1 MKIISVI
8 LTFIGFV
15 LCLIGSVGSQYF
27 LRATLAAMM
36 DSETAGIGAI
46 ARGFDNAML
55 SGYVAIFGCAIIFLG
70 LLLSV
75 ISIFTGRRQQA
86 I

>member
-1 MKIISVI
+1 MKIISFI

-15 LCLIGSVGSQYF
+15 LCLAGSVGSQYF
-27 LRATLAAMM
+27 LRSTLKVMLE
-36 DSETAGIGAI
+36 SETSGIGAI
-46 ARGFDNAML
+46 GRGFDNAML

-70 LLLSV
+70 LLVSI
-75 ISIFTGRRQQA
+75 ISMFTGRKQQA